1 MGFGLW
7 ALARSLVLAVLGAL
21 AVVVACGHP
30 APPPAVP
37 LAAAMPRLLPPPPAN
52 PGARGATYLA
62 QVALQLQPGWGQ
74 FLEDCRL
81 RLPPG
86 HRLNRMALA
95 TTAEL
100 AIDARGRVVG
110 VKLDGSG
117 DADFDRAVRD
127 AIADAAPFAP
137 PPADLVSD
145 DDLVHLRWLFARDRR
160 QAGPATAGVVDVELP
175 LAGVVARRIAEHDLS
190 RAARRIARAPAG
202 AERTA
207 AIHALAIATLREA
220 LDSADEAVRREAVEA
235 VGNAGVHELAPEVRA
250 LIADTAP
257 AALRKAATEVVAL
270 LRDRDAV
277 PSLVHE
283 LAQDLAA
290 GDDLAAADLEALEA
304 LGDYDQP
311 RSQLRRLLDRPDPPD
326 PIALALLGHVRIREL
341 DSRVAGWLAHGDTRT
356 RTAVCAAASDELLDV
371 AVHWVATGLADP
383 DARVRARC
391 ARSAGRLAWER
402 ARDPRVAVLVPGLR
416 RVAHDRDR
424 AARAQALAA
433 LVELDPAT
441 AARAADDPASEVRQA
456 YALALAA
463 PQARPSDLASLVEDR
478 DPEVRAAAWLTL
490 AETGRTD
497 VLPDTDRDLLEA
509 RAASDPSPHVRRAV
523 VPLLS
528 DVTVLSRLADRDDD
542 PEVQS
547 RALVQLCTLRGR
559 ARCEDDLVARVAEA
573 PAASAERVR
582 AALAWLLAR

>member
-1 MGFGLW
+1 MRR
-7 ALARSLVLAVLGAL
+7 LAALAVLA
-21 AVVVACGHP
+21 VVACGHP

-37 LAAAMPRLLPPPPAN
+37 LASAMPRLLPPPPAD

-81 RLPPG
+81 RLPPA
-86 HRLNRMALA
+86 HPLNRMALA

-110 VKLDGSG
+110 VKLGGSG

-137 PPADLVSD
+137 PPPDLVSD

-160 QAGPATAGVVDVELP
+160 QAGPATAEVVDVELP
-175 LAGVVARRIAEHDLS
+175 LAGVVARRIAAHDLA

-202 AERTA
+202 PERTA

-235 VGNAGVHELAPEVRA
+235 VGSAGVRELAPELRA
-250 LIADTAP
+250 LISDTAP
-257 AALRKAATEVVAL
+257 AALRKAATGVVAS
-270 LRDRDAV
+270 LRDRDAI
-277 PSLVHE
+277 PALVHE

-290 GDDLAAADLEALEA
+290 DEDLAAADLEALEA
-304 LGDYDQP
+304 LGEYDQP
-311 RSQLRRLLDRPDPPD
+311 RSQLRGLLDRPGPPD
-326 PIALALLGHVRIREL
+326 LIALSLLGRVRLREL

-356 RTAVCAAASDELLDV
+356 RTAVCAAASDELLEV

-391 ARSAGRLAWER
+391 AQSAGELAWER

-416 RVAHDRDR
+416 RVARDRDR
-424 AARAQALAA
+424 SARAKALAA

-441 AARAADDPASEVRQA
+441 AARAADDPASEVRRA
-456 YALALAA
+456 YAVALAA
-463 PQARPSDLASLVEDR
+463 AQAKPSDLANLVEDR
-478 DPEVRAAAWLTL
+478 DPEVRAAAWQTL
-490 AETGRTD
+490 ADTGRTD
-497 VLPDTDRDLLEA
+497 VLPDADRDVLET
-509 RAASDPSPHVRRAV
+509 RAASDPSPQVRRAV

-528 DVTVLSRLADRDDD
+528 DLTVLSRLVDHDDD

-559 ARCEDDLVARVAEA
+559 ARCEDDLVARVADA
-573 PAASAERVR
+573 PPASAERVR